1 MSIDV
6 NIGSH
11 SINMA
16 NGNFA
21 SLWTML
27 DIDMQDGDGSIN
39 AGDLTARIML
49 AQAMGVQE
57 RPTVVQGRYIECG
70 IDLDYINHR
79 FNAMLNLLALIDP
92 GEVVTWW

>member
-11 SINMA
+11 SLNMA

-21 SLWTML
+21 SLWAIL
-27 DIDMQDGDGSIN
+27 DLPVESEGSVN

-49 AQAMGVQE
+49 AQVMGVQE
-57 RPTVVQGRYIECG
+57 RPTVRDGNFIHCG
-70 IDLDYINHR
+70 IDTDYIERR
-79 FNAMLNLLALIDP
+79 FDSMLTLLAQIDP
-92 GEVVTWW
+92 GEVVHWW

>member
-21 SLWTML
+21 SLWAIL
-27 DIDMQDGDGSIN
+27 DIDTQDGDGSIN

-49 AQAMGVQE
+49 AQVMGVQE
-57 RPTVVQGRYIECG
+57 RPTVVMGNFINCG
-70 IDLDYINHR
+70 MDADYINHR
-79 FNAMLNLLALIDP
+79 FGAMLALLAQIDP

>member
-6 NIGSH
+6 NIGSQ

-21 SLWTML
+21 SLWSML
-27 DIDMQDGDGSIN
+27 DLPVESEGSVL

-49 AQAMGVQE
+49 TQAMGVQG
-57 RPTVVQGRYIECG
+57 RPQVREGNWVNCG
-70 IDLDYINHR
+70 MDEDYISHR
-79 FNAMLNLLALIDP
+79 FQSMLDALAMVNWDE
-92 GEVVTWW
+92 EVVWY

>member
-16 NGNFA
+16 NENFA
-21 SLWTML
+21 SLWAIL
-27 DIDMQDGDGSIN
+27 DIPTNDLDGSIN

-49 AQAMGVQE
+49 AQVMGVQE
-57 RPTVVQGRYIECG
+57 RPTVAEGNYIHCG
-70 IDLDYINHR
+70 MDADYIDHR
-79 FNAMLNLLALIDP
+79 FNAMLNLLATIDP